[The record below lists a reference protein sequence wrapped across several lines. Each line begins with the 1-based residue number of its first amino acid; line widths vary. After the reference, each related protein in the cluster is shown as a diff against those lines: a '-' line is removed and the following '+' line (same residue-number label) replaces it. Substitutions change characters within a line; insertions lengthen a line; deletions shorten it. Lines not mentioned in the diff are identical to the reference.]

1 MTMRE
6 AVLILIDVAFFAYI
20 WVILFLIDR
29 FIIDVACVA
38 YTKRKRQREGDK
50 DA

>member
-1 MTMRE
+1 MMMRKRK
-6 AVLILIDVAFFAYI
+6 VLLEVVLMLINVAS
-20 WVILFLIDR
+20 
-29 FIIDVACVA
+29 VA

>member
-1 MTMRE
+1 MTMRKRKLLLE
-6 AVLILIDVAFFAYI
+6 VVLMLIDVA
-20 WVILFLIDR
+20 R
-29 FIIDVACVA
+29 VA

>member
-29 FIIDVACVA
+29 FIIDVASVA
-38 YTKRKRQREGDK
+38 YTKRKKRKGGND
-50 DA
+50 D

>member
-1 MTMRE
+1 MTMRKRK
-6 AVLILIDVAFFAYI
+6 VLLEIVLMAIDI
-20 WVILFLIDR
+20 
-29 FIIDVACVA
+29 ACVA

>member
-1 MTMRE
+1 MTMRKRKV
-6 AVLILIDVAFFAYI
+6 VLEVVLM
-20 WVILFLIDR
+20 L
-29 FIIDVACVA
+29 IDVACVA

>member
-1 MTMRE
+1 MTMRKRK
-6 AVLILIDVAFFAYI
+6 VLLEVVFMVIDI
-20 WVILFLIDR
+20 
-29 FIIDVACVA
+29 ACVA